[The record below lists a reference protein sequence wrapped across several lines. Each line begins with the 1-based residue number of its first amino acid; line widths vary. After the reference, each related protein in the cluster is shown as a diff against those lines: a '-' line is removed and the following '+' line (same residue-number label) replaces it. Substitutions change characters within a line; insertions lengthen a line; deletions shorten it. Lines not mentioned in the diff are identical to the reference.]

1 MSRRDRGPVQSEN
14 GCASMSLCSK
24 SSTGARQRTKVS
36 AHLLATSRFP
46 SASIL
51 LSWSAMRRTNLV
63 LSLALASL
71 VGCTDN
77 SMMGDDGGD
86 GGGGG
91 SGSRPPMTDGVS
103 TLAGY
108 SNPGYQDGN
117 RQVNLFNNPVNVLFG
132 PDGKLYAA
140 DFDNSKLRVI
150 DMDGNASTVIAKQN
164 FSRPFGM
171 VFVGTTLYVSTDRDG
186 QGQHDPVGSTEQMH
200 GTIWRVDVSA
210 RTATVVAEKI
220 GRPRSLAALSDGR
233 IAVADYAHHVIQIL
247 DPASGTLTP
256 LAGTWNAKGF
266 ADGAGGGAQFSEPYG
281 IVQRA
286 DGKLVV
292 ADFGNHRI
300 RLVALDGTV
309 TTLAGS
315 TAGFAD
321 GSGGAAKLNHPQGVA
336 LASNGDIY
344 ITDIDNYRV
353 RKLSG
358 DSVTTISGDGT
369 PGYKDDDSKAAA
381 QFYGLEGISV
391 KPDGSRIFVADG
403 TRGEDVPYN
412 RIRVIKN

>member
-1 MSRRDRGPVQSEN
+1 M
-14 GCASMSLCSK
+14 L
-24 SSTGARQRTKVS
+24 
-36 AHLLATSRFP
+36 
-46 SASIL
+46 
-51 LSWSAMRRTNLV
+51 RTNLL

-77 SMMGDDGGD
+77 GMMGDDGGGD
-86 GGGGG
+86 MG

-117 RQVNLFNNPVNVLFG
+117 RQVNLFNNPVNVLYG

-150 DMDGNASTVIAKQN
+150 DMDGNASTLIAKQT

-171 VFVGTTLYVSTDRDG
+171 VFVGNTLYVSTDRDG
-186 QGQHDPVGSTEQMH
+186 QGQHDPVGSTEQMT
-200 GTIWRVDVSA
+200 GTVWRVDVNA
-210 RTATVVAEKI
+210 RTADVVAERI

-233 IAVADYAHHVIQIL
+233 IAFADYAHHVIQIL
-247 DPASGTLTP
+247 DPASGAVSP
-256 LAGTWNAKGF
+256 LAGTWNAKGA
-266 ADGAGGGAQFSEPYG
+266 ADGAGAAAQFNEPYG

-292 ADFGNHRI
+292 ADFGNHKL
-300 RLVALDGTV
+300 RLVSLDGTV

-315 TAGFAD
+315 TSGYAD
-321 GSGGAAKLNHPQGVA
+321 GSGSAAKLNHPQGLA

-344 ITDIDNYRV
+344 VTDIDNYRV
-353 RKLSG
+353 RKVSG
-358 DSVTTISGDGT
+358 DSVTTLAGDGM
-369 PGYKDDDSKAAA
+369 PGYKDDNSKSAA
-381 QFYGLEGISV
+381 QFFGLEGLSV

>member
-1 MSRRDRGPVQSEN
+1 M
-14 GCASMSLCSK
+14 L
-24 SSTGARQRTKVS
+24 
-36 AHLLATSRFP
+36 
-46 SASIL
+46 
-51 LSWSAMRRTNLV
+51 RTNLL
-63 LSLALASL
+63 LSLALAAFA
-71 VGCTDN
+71 GCTDN
-77 SMMGDDGGD
+77 GMMMGDDDGGD
-86 GGGGG
+86 GSG

-117 RQVNLFNNPVNVLFG
+117 RQVNLFNNPVNVLYG
-132 PDGKLYAA
+132 PDGKLYVA

-150 DMDGNASTVIAKQN
+150 DMEGTASTVIAKEA

-171 VFVGTTLYVSTDRDG
+171 VFVGNTLYVSTDRDG
-186 QGQHDPVGSTEQMH
+186 QGQHDPVGSTEQMT
-200 GTIWRVDVSA
+200 GTVWRVDPAA
-210 RTATVVAEKI
+210 RTATVVVEKI

-233 IAVADYAHHVIQIL
+233 LAIADYAHHVIQIL
-247 DPASGTLTP
+247 DPATGALSP
-256 LAGTWNAKGF
+256 LAGTWNVKGA
-266 ADGAGGGAQFSEPYG
+266 ADGVGGAASFSEPYG
-281 IVQRA
+281 IVQRD

-292 ADFGNHRI
+292 ADYGNHKL

-321 GSGGAAKLNHPQGVA
+321 GAGGAAKFNHPQG
-336 LASNGDIY
+336 LAKTSSGDIY
-344 ITDIDNYRV
+344 VSDIDNYRV
-353 RKLSG
+353 RKVSG
-358 DSVTTISGDGT
+358 DSVSTIAGAGM
-369 PGYKDDDSKAAA
+369 PGYTDSDDKSAA